1 MPSSHGGGSFGGGGG
16 GSFSSGGSHGPSS
29 TPHFSAHKRLP
40 GCTMYYFIDTSGV
53 RRTFYHKG
61 SPVRKSL
68 WQLIG
73 VYSIVFLA
81 VLILCSIAA
90 FSMIIPHKLSS
101 KKCNPI
107 SSCIIDNANVINEDV
122 GLEESLNAFYKKSG
136 SQAVVYTQTI
146 EYFENKIGSLSQE
159 NLEDYA
165 YDVYMDLF
173 DDEGHWLIVV
183 VTDGEEGSWVDMAGN
198 ETGFI
203 ITDSFFEKFQS
214 EMQTNL
220 NDTSITKSQALKNS
234 FDYAT
239 ENILK
244 LSMIDVVPIIL
255 YFVFVIFILFA
266 LGHQIY
272 NGVIEY
278 ITLKGYCTYRDEHG
292 GVDFSEDSE
301 ELTHEQE
308 VDVFN

>member
-1 MPSSHGGGSFGGGGG
+1 
-16 GSFSSGGSHGPSS
+16 
-29 TPHFSAHKRLP
+29 
-40 GCTMYYFIDTSGV
+40 
-53 RRTFYHKG
+53 
-61 SPVRKSL
+61 
-68 WQLIG
+68 
-73 VYSIVFLA
+73 
-81 VLILCSIAA
+81 
-90 FSMIIPHKLSS
+90 
-101 KKCNPI
+101 
-107 SSCIIDNANVINEDV
+107 
-122 GLEESLNAFYKKSG
+122 
-136 SQAVVYTQTI
+136 
-146 EYFENKIGSLSQE
+146 
-159 NLEDYA
+159 
-165 YDVYMDLF
+165 
-173 DDEGHWLIVV
+173 
-183 VTDGEEGSWVDMAGN
+183 
-198 ETGFI
+198 
-203 ITDSFFEKFQS
+203 
-214 EMQTNL
+214 MQTNL